1 MYRKQM
7 TPGMAACKKK
17 YSGKGGKKKD
27 SPYNYSLEM
36 GAGQAV
42 EKPVDQGN
50 YQTISYGLTE
60 AGRHLKEKG
69 A

>member
-7 TPGMAACKKK
+7 TPGMLACKKK
-17 YSGKGGKKKD
+17 YGGKSGSKKD

-36 GAGQAV
+36 GAGASV
-42 EKPVDQGN
+42 KKAKNPH
-50 YQTISYGLTE
+50 QTLAYGLTE
-60 AGRHLKEKG
+60 GGRYLKEHG